1 MLNVGL
7 IGCGHISE
15 TYFRSRDYFNN
26 INITTC
32 ADLNIEAA
40 NKCSS
45 EYNIVSQKVEDLLD
59 DKDVDTIKPIIK
71 QLKKRGFQKARILG
85 QNERGLTRVAVASF
99 YTQEEADKELIDIR
113 LKLSSAWVLANE

>member
-32 ADLNIEAA
+32 ADINIEAA
-40 NKCSS
+40 KKCAD
-45 EYNIVSQKVEDLLD
+45 EYNIIAKNVDDILED
-59 DKDVDTIKPIIK
+59 KTIDVILNLTNPTSHYQTIKNT
-71 QLKKRGFQKARILG
+71 L
-85 QNERGLTRVAVASF
+85 
-99 YTQEEADKELIDIR
+99 
-113 LKLSSAWVLANE
+113 LAGKHYYFEKPRSNKF